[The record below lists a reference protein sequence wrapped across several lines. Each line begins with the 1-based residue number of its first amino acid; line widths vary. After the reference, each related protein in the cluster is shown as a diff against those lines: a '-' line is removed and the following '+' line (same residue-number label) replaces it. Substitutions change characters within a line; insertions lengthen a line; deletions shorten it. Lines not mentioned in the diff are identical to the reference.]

1 MKLAPTKDELKVV
14 DFGLLAIRQTTQGI
28 RKSLGTSIRK
38 NEKRDDLKETL
49 DRRRIDATKRDAEKV
64 VEAKQPGNFLKGGLK
79 KSYQGAKNIFAGL
92 MKAAGFILPGLVA
105 EKPSESNRNC

>member
-49 DRRRIDATKRDAEKV
+49 DRRRIDAASAPTLKFSVITKSAPNVTPVAKV
-64 VEAKQPGNFLKGGLK
+64 ICPVNELK
-79 KSYQGAKNIFAGL
+79 A
-92 MKAAGFILPGLVA
+92 
-105 EKPSESNRNC
+105 